1 MQNPEET
8 KMRTFARTC
17 RSGAALLL
25 LTVTAVVTAGAQQP
39 QPAPAVQHEY
49 VDFTIA
55 RPAKVQAFE
64 KIDLKVAGIDPAALD
79 RLVKRAEET
88 HSDALVVL
96 KDGKLV
102 GDWRFGKTAG
112 PIEAMSATKS
122 IVSMAIGRLVTAGK
136 LRIDEPVATFF
147 PEWRGTP
154 KEKITVR
161 HLLDHTSGLQT
172 NPTTE
177 EIYASRDVVRVAL
190 DAPVASE
197 PGAAFFYNNKAVN
210 LLAGVIEKVSGKKLD
225 EYLRDEVFAP
235 LGVTRFS
242 WMRDASGNP
251 HGMAGLQLDA
261 LDLAKTGQLMLDEGA
276 LQGRR
281 LLTVE
286 WVRESVQKG
295 EEPRRSGLLWWPLAA
310 WTRSEVT
317 DETLDAWR
325 KGGADPVFVDKMA
338 TLRGKPITSEGDFA
352 PLLDGLFGAGQGVQ
366 AYMTNVR
373 AKGLPG
379 LKSTSGPVVGFSAN
393 GYLGQYLAV
402 LPASRLVVVRMI
414 RQESFKSEADGFGDF
429 FQRIQE
435 LASAGGGAK

>member
-1 MQNPEET
+1 MTRRILP
-8 KMRTFARTC
+8 
-17 RSGAALLL
+17 SGTALLL
-25 LTVTAVVTAGAQQP
+25 LTLTTALTAGTQQP

-55 RPAKVQAFE
+55 SPARIQPLA
-64 KIDLKVAGIDPAALD
+64 KIEPRAAGIDPTALD

-122 IVSMAIGRLVTAGK
+122 IVSIAIGRLVTTGK
-136 LRIDEPVATFF
+136 LRIDDPVATVY
-147 PEWRGTP
+147 PEWKGTP

-161 HLLDHTSGLQT
+161 NLLDHTSGLRT

-177 EIYASRDVVRVAL
+177 EIYGSRDVVRVAL
-190 DAPVASE
+190 DAPVTGE
-197 PGAAFFYNNKAVN
+197 PGMAFFYNNKAVN
-210 LLAGVIEKVSGKKLD
+210 LLAGIVEKVSGKKLD

-235 LGVTRFS
+235 LGVSRFS
-242 WMRDASGNP
+242 WMRDPAGNP
-251 HGMAGLQLDA
+251 HGMAGLQIDA
-261 LDLAKTGQLMLDEGA
+261 LDLAKIGQLMLDEGTF
-276 LQGRR
+276 QGRQI
-281 LLTVE
+281 LTPE
-286 WVRESVQKG
+286 WVRESVRKG
-295 EEPRRSGLLWWPLAA
+295 EGVRRSGLLWWPLSE
-310 WTRSEVT
+310 WTKTEVT

-325 KGGADPVFVDKMA
+325 KGGADPAFVDKMA
-338 TLRGKPITSEGDFA
+338 TLRGIPIASEGDFA
-352 PLLDGLFGAGQGVQ
+352 PLLDGLFGAGQGIQ

-379 LKSTSGPVVGFSAN
+379 PKSTSGPVVGFSAN
-393 GYLGQYLAV
+393 GFLGQYLAV
-402 LPASRLVVVRMI
+402 LPASRLIVVRMI
-414 RQESFKSEADGFGDF
+414 RQDSFKSEADGFGDF

-435 LASAGGGAK
+435 LVPAGGGEKK